1 MRMDGYIKTSDSTYF
16 RLKTEF
22 KDEDELKSYN
32 EQINELEE
40 QFIKNINQNILDLLS
55 VKYAKSVSQIA
66 KWEIRP
72 IILEIFSENNFWSR
86 EIKEALY
93 NYFKEDARELAEQRA
108 QLNIRMDIIEQ
119 RFLDLCR
126 RFDEV
131 IYSKK

>member
-55 VKYAKSVSQIA
+55 VKYTKSISQIA
-66 KWEIRP
+66 KWEIKP